1 MNKGDRCAVSFLL
14 FAAAAAC
21 GRASPAPLPAALA
34 PVSEQAELLYLT
46 TSGIRD
52 SGQVVVRDNAAYRD
66 LWRRATSAQSNP
78 VSAPAVDFSR
88 DMIVMVAGGRMSP
101 ADQIHVDSV
110 GVRRESTASGKPR
123 DVLAVVYSVREA
135 CSRLN
140 GDAFPVDI
148 VRVQHYP
155 GEVRF
160 VAHRTRGSDCR

>member
-1 MNKGDRCAVSFLL
+1 MKRLDRVVVSFLL

-34 PVSEQAELLYLT
+34 PVAEQAELLYLT

-52 SGQVVVRDNAAYRD
+52 SGQVVVRDNAAYHD
-66 LWRRATSAQSNP
+66 LWQRATSAQPNAVP
-78 VSAPAVDFSR
+78 APAVDFSR
-88 DMIVMVAGGRMSP
+88 DMVVMVAGGRMSP

-110 GVRRESTASGKPR
+110 GVRRESTASGKAR

-135 CSRLN
+135 CSKLN
-140 GDAFPVDI
+140 GDAYPVDI
-148 VRVQHYP
+148 VRVQRYA
-155 GEVRF
+155 GDVRF

>member
-1 MNKGDRCAVSFLL
+1 MNRAERRAVMFLL
-14 FAAAAAC
+14 MVVAVAC
-21 GRASPAPLPAALA
+21 GRPSPAPLPAALA

-46 TSGIRD
+46 TSGVRD
-52 SGQVVVRDNAAYRD
+52 SGQVVIRDDAAYHD
-66 LWRRATSAQSNP
+66 LWRRATSAQQNAP
-78 VSAPAVDFSR
+78 PAPAVDFTR
-88 DMIVMVAGGRMSP
+88 DMVVMVAGGRMSP

-123 DVLAVVYSVREA
+123 DVLAVVYSVRQA

-148 VRVQHYP
+148 VRVQRYA

>member
-1 MNKGDRCAVSFLL
+1 MNRAERGAVVVMVVSV
-14 FAAAAAC
+14 AAAC

-46 TSGIRD
+46 TGGIRD
-52 SGQVVVRDNAAYRD
+52 SGQVVLRDDASFRD
-66 LWRRATSAQSNP
+66 LWRRATAAQSNP
-78 VSAPAVDFSR
+78 VPAPTVDFTR

-123 DVLAVVYSVREA
+123 DVLAVVYSVRQA
-135 CSRLN
+135 CSKLN
-140 GDAFPVDI
+140 GDAYPVDI
-148 VRVQHYP
+148 VRVQRYA

-160 VAHRTRGSDCR
+160 VAHRVRGSDCR

>member
-1 MNKGDRCAVSFLL
+1 MKSADRGAFLFLL

-21 GRASPAPLPAALA
+21 GRPSPAPLPAALA

-52 SGQVVVRDNAAYRD
+52 SGQVVVRDDAAYRD
-66 LWRRATSAQSNP
+66 LWGRATAAQPNP
-78 VSAPAVDFSR
+78 VPAPSVNFTR
-88 DMIVMVAGGRMSP
+88 DMVVMVAGGRMSP

-135 CSRLN
+135 CSKLN
-140 GDAFPVDI
+140 GDAYPVDI
-148 VRVQHYP
+148 VRVQRYA

-160 VAHRTRGSDCR
+160 VAHRLRGSDCR